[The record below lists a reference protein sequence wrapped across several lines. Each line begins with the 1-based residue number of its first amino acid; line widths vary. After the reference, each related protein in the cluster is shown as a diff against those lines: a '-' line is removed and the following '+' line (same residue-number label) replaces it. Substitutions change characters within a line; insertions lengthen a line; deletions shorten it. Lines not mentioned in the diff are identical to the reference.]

1 MDGMS
6 GSYTIKEKSAELQSI
21 KCMKFS
27 SSPNEIPE
35 NLHHFSTL
43 IIYCATLANFF
54 QYASA
59 EIMVILHHSAYETTE
74 IQ

>member
-1 MDGMS
+1 MLH
-6 GSYTIKEKSAELQSI
+6 TIKEKCAELQLI

-27 SSPNEIPE
+27 SSPNEITE

-43 IIYCATLANFF
+43 IISCATFANFF
-54 QYASA
+54 QHASA
-59 EIMVILHHSAYETTE
+59 EITVILHHSAYETIE